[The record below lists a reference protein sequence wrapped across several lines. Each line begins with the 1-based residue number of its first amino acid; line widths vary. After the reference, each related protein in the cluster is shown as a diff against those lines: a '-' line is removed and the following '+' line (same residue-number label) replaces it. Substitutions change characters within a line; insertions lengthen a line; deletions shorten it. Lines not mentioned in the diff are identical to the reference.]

1 MQGEEVR
8 VGAGWE
14 ESCCRA
20 REREKGGRVPGG
32 GHVYRRA
39 SASSVYTHKHSNYA
53 VKIFLAVLSF
63 FFPSYRNY
71 TVLLCFA
78 HCSSNRYHLCL
89 VLTGSEGRTDACCKE
104 NRKLFSAL
112 LLKHVRIQGL
122 GMRMLT

>member
-8 VGAGWE
+8 VGRGGRKVVAE
-14 ESCCRA
+14 QE
-20 REREKGGRVPGG
+20 RERKEGVPGG
-32 GHVYRRA
+32 GYVYRRA
-39 SASSVYTHKHSNYA
+39 SASSVYTYKHSNYA
-53 VKIFLAVLSF
+53 VKIFLGVLSF

-71 TVLLCFA
+71 TVFLCFA

-89 VLTGSEGRTDACCKE
+89 VLTGSEGRTDACWKE

-112 LLKHVRIQGL
+112 LLKHVCIQGL